1 MKRLTTALSLAIFPL
16 LIYANADVELISVT
30 SPGGTG
36 FVPPTVSIKVEF
48 KFRNNGPDTIASSS
62 SAIAASFTANVGMRT
77 IDVFRSTRIQ
87 PCRYLIEV
95 FDDGPNSLSASVG
108 LILERP
114 LPPGE
119 TISCYA
125 NLGVYQEAPPS
136 FTQDFFAVAPNNNDP
151 DFSNNRKTITIRTR
165 AIPPVVTS
173 VPLSNAAYI
182 LTGLMMLGFGIFAA
196 RRQ

>member
-36 FVPPTVSIKVEF
+36 FVPPTVSIEVEL
-48 KFRNNGPDTIASSS
+48 KFRNNGPDTILISSIGVGTTFS
-62 SAIAASFTANVGMRT
+62 ANVGERT
-77 IDVFRSTRIQ
+77 LGLFSSTRPQ

-95 FDDGPNSLSASVG
+95 IDDGPNSLLALASLV
-108 LILERP
+108 LDQE
-114 LPPGE
+114 LPPGR
-119 TISCYA
+119 IVSCYG
-125 NLGVYQEAPPS
+125 NLGIYPEAPS
-136 FTQDFFAVAPNNNDP
+136 LFSHEFLAVASNSDPNLT
-151 DFSNNRKTITIRTR
+151 NNRKFLTIRTR
-165 AIPPVVTS
+165 AIPPVITS

-196 RRQ
+196 RHQ